1 MNLFFYRLRLYLI
14 VISSIS
20 FLACTSG
27 NHTICSSLPSND
39 TLIDGSNDTAT
50 IYNIIQVIRNCQT
63 KNYHYKLGCY
73 VSRSPKYEKLTFPE
87 NHNVDFARN
96 NCDFEEWISICDSK
110 VDTIYIL
117 EQVSPKYVCMWW
129 NNNWSVTIREYDENQ
144 DEVSLQRYYLVS
156 AMPFLNDKN
165 RNDFLLKQRIMN
177 WNLDELAQMRT
188 PRHVKDEMQYYLL
201 TRLIVNLGHISQCEW
216 IRMYT
221 RFVE

>member
-117 EQVSPKYVCMWW
+117 EQVSPYVCMWW

-156 AMPFLNDKN
+156 AMPFLYDKN

-216 IRMYT
+216 IRLYT